1 VCLLLGQ
8 GIGGGALAMLPADV
22 VLAAQHAWLSPLPPE
37 GASAI
42 LYRTVGRAAE
52 MAERQGVRSLDLLN
66 AGIVDRIIAERP
78 DAGDEPQDFLTR
90 VGQVLERHLIVLLKQ
105 SADDRL
111 AERESRF
118 RKLSIG

>member
-1 VCLLLGQ
+1 
-8 GIGGGALAMLPADV
+8 

-42 LYRTVGRAAE
+42 LYRTISRAAE
-52 MAERQGVRSLDLLN
+52 MAEHQGVRSLDLLN

-78 DAGDEPQDFLTR
+78 DAADEPQAFLTR
-90 VGQVLERHLIVLLKQ
+90 VGQVLEHHLIILLSQ

-111 AERESRF
+111 AERERRF
-118 RKLSIG
+118 RNLAETTF